1 MLLVA
6 VTSFS
11 LTGKVSDEVSEEVD
25 EERSTAALS
34 LTWLLSTGLAAGSA
48 AATGVLTTGSTGAGR
63 VQGLPLQFIFFMFAF
78 IFSPGCKVEV
88 GQ

>member
-11 LTGKVSDEVSEEVD
+11 LTGKVSDEVSEDVD

-48 AATGVLTTGSTGAGR
+48 AATGALTTGSMGAGR
-63 VQGLPLQFIFFMFAF
+63 VQKVPLHLFYVRFFITTYVLFYF
-78 IFSPGCKVEV
+78 
-88 GQ
+88 